1 MNLVYRK
8 ANINDIDDL
17 VDFKIKQNIFT
28 CNREGTTL
36 KNEDLARKNI
46 KNILMKE
53 LNKTIYF
60 YIAIDESNNK

>member
-28 CNREGTTL
+28 CNREGITL

-46 KNILMKE
+46 KNILKQ
-53 LNKTIYF
+53 T
-60 YIAIDESNNK
+60 D